1 VAVVTLKQA
10 MDRLRMDEGVPTGD
24 LERTIAAAEAFVA
37 AAIGRKLDPN
47 RPLDVEAVLMLATAW
62 YTAPDGSSEM
72 QGAAIRAFTAVI
84 KQLKYAAPEE
94 AT

>member
-10 MDRLRMDEGVPTGD
+10 MDRLRIEEGVHPRD